1 MCAYCA
7 DAQPDAERG
16 IVWHDRD
23 YSPGTNGRKGTEGT
37 AKRNQTD
44 RVAGCRGTDLCGR
57 YRVPQNASAWGVE
70 EKTAYVLLGKFENC
84 MGRECTFVEAVI
96 PLNEI
101 LFDRDIPVWDD
112 HTWAYI
118 YKQLKPEHDPFVI
131 VGWALDIKGQLPN
144 MTAHLEALH
153 QRNFGGKRQILFLM
167 DSLECEEA
175 VYGSRNGHLYR
186 RDGFYIYYQ
195 HRQVPEENDL
205 WKKEEKEF
213 YREMDVEGEEKP
225 KPAVPVSAGE
235 REAPADMEKT
245 SDDNESAGIYRGI
258 YRRRIQQEAGRQ
270 EARERPAYAAT
281 VLLGAV
287 VCVLGVTAY
296 LNHEKMAEM
305 EQTLAQMKGTRYVT
319 EAQTADTGAEDTERM
334 PSVAVETVMGNVE
347 KQELSAEAGKV
358 QEDVTAQQAE
368 TAQGAQGTAEPAEN
382 AAENAAAGNAAG
394 SETAEDTATAGG
406 QAAADAAGTSVE
418 AQPQGTASTDG
429 SLAAQTQGM
438 TTAAGNASA
447 ENTQVPAAAQ
457 TEAQMYLSQGYYDV
471 QKGDSLVG
479 ICRKIYQ
486 TTAMLDKLCEVNGI
500 EDENAIYAGQRLIL
514 PN

>member
-1 MCAYCA
+1 MIEIIH
-7 DAQPDAERG
+7 QEQTEEKVQRELPREIKQIGLLPDAG
-16 IVWHDRD
+16 
-23 YSPGTNGRKGTEGT
+23 NGFMLEDT
-37 AKRNQTD
+37 
-44 RVAGCRGTDLCGR
+44 VYGR
-57 YRVPQNASAWGVE
+57 MHPHGGVE

-225 KPAVPVSAGE
+225 KPAVPVSVGE

-245 SDDNESAGIYRGI
+245 SDDNESEGIYRGL
-258 YRRRIQQEAGRQ
+258 YRGRAQQDAGRQ
-270 EARERPAYAAT
+270 EKQERPAYAAT

-296 LNHEKMAEM
+296 LNHEKMVDM

-319 EAQTADTGAEDTERM
+319 EAQTADAETEETERM
-334 PSVAVETVMGNVE
+334 PSVEVETVMGNVE
-347 KQELSAEAGKV
+347 KQELSAEAAGT

-382 AAENAAAGNAAG
+382 ATANAAAGTAAG
-394 SETAEDTATAGG
+394 SETAGDTAAAGG
-406 QAAADAAGTSVE
+406 QH
-418 AQPQGTASTDG
+418 
-429 SLAAQTQGM
+429 AQTQRARRWRRRRRARHPRTGAWRHRPRVRRQLPGTHRRRM
-438 TTAAGNASA
+438 CRRQQCRPRRRCICHRDITMCRRETVLWESAGKYIRRRQCWTSSARSTALRNEMPFTPVS
-447 ENTQVPAAAQ
+447 V
-457 TEAQMYLSQGYYDV
+457 
-471 QKGDSLVG
+471 
-479 ICRKIYQ
+479 
-486 TTAMLDKLCEVNGI
+486 
-500 EDENAIYAGQRLIL
+500 
-514 PN
+514 

>member
-1 MCAYCA
+1 
-7 DAQPDAERG
+7 
-16 IVWHDRD
+16 
-23 YSPGTNGRKGTEGT
+23 
-37 AKRNQTD
+37 
-44 RVAGCRGTDLCGR
+44 
-57 YRVPQNASAWGVE
+57 
-70 EKTAYVLLGKFENC
+70 
-84 MGRECTFVEAVI
+84 
-96 PLNEI
+96 
-101 LFDRDIPVWDD
+101 
-112 HTWAYI
+112 
-118 YKQLKPEHDPFVI
+118 
-131 VGWALDIKGQLPN
+131 
-144 MTAHLEALH
+144 
-153 QRNFGGKRQILFLM
+153 
-167 DSLECEEA
+167 
-175 VYGSRNGHLYR
+175 
-186 RDGFYIYYQ
+186 
-195 HRQVPEENDL
+195 
-205 WKKEEKEF
+205 
-213 YREMDVEGEEKP
+213 MDVEGEEKP

-245 SDDNESAGIYRGI
+245 SDDNESAGIYRGL

-347 KQELSAEAGKV
+347 KQELSAEAAGM

-382 AAENAAAGNAAG
+382 ATANAAAGTAAG
-394 SETAEDTATAGG
+394 SETAGDTAAAGG
-406 QAAADAAGTSVE
+406 QACADAAGTSVE
-418 AQPQGTASTDG
+418 AQTQSTASTDG
-429 SLAAQTQGM
+429 SLAAQTQGT
-438 TTAAGNASA
+438 TTAAGNASV
-447 ENTQVPAAAQ
+447 ENTQEAAAQ

-514 PN
+514 PK

>member
-1 MCAYCA
+1 
-7 DAQPDAERG
+7 
-16 IVWHDRD
+16 
-23 YSPGTNGRKGTEGT
+23 
-37 AKRNQTD
+37 
-44 RVAGCRGTDLCGR
+44 
-57 YRVPQNASAWGVE
+57 
-70 EKTAYVLLGKFENC
+70 
-84 MGRECTFVEAVI
+84 
-96 PLNEI
+96 
-101 LFDRDIPVWDD
+101 
-112 HTWAYI
+112 
-118 YKQLKPEHDPFVI
+118 
-131 VGWALDIKGQLPN
+131 
-144 MTAHLEALH
+144 
-153 QRNFGGKRQILFLM
+153 
-167 DSLECEEA
+167 
-175 VYGSRNGHLYR
+175 
-186 RDGFYIYYQ
+186 
-195 HRQVPEENDL
+195 
-205 WKKEEKEF
+205 
-213 YREMDVEGEEKP
+213 
-225 KPAVPVSAGE
+225 
-235 REAPADMEKT
+235 MEKT
-245 SDDNESAGIYRGI
+245 SDDNESAGIYRGL

-368 TAQGAQGTAEPAEN
+368 TAQETQGTAEP
-382 AAENAAAGNAAG
+382 AENAAAGNAAG
-394 SETAEDTATAGG
+394 SETAEDTAAAGG
-406 QAAADAAGTSVE
+406 QACADAAGTSVE
-418 AQPQGTASTDG
+418 AQTQSTASTDG
-429 SLAAQTQGM
+429 SLAAQTQGT

-514 PN
+514 PK

>member
-1 MCAYCA
+1 
-7 DAQPDAERG
+7 
-16 IVWHDRD
+16 
-23 YSPGTNGRKGTEGT
+23 
-37 AKRNQTD
+37 
-44 RVAGCRGTDLCGR
+44 
-57 YRVPQNASAWGVE
+57 
-70 EKTAYVLLGKFENC
+70 
-84 MGRECTFVEAVI
+84 
-96 PLNEI
+96 
-101 LFDRDIPVWDD
+101 
-112 HTWAYI
+112 
-118 YKQLKPEHDPFVI
+118 
-131 VGWALDIKGQLPN
+131 
-144 MTAHLEALH
+144 
-153 QRNFGGKRQILFLM
+153 
-167 DSLECEEA
+167 
-175 VYGSRNGHLYR
+175 
-186 RDGFYIYYQ
+186 
-195 HRQVPEENDL
+195 
-205 WKKEEKEF
+205 
-213 YREMDVEGEEKP
+213 MDVEGEEKP

-245 SDDNESAGIYRGI
+245 SDDNESAGIYRGL

-347 KQELSAEAGKV
+347 KQELSAEAAGT
-358 QEDVTAQQAE
+358 QEDVAAQQAE
-368 TAQGAQGTAEPAEN
+368 TAQETQGTAESAEN
-382 AAENAAAGNAAG
+382 VTANATANEAADTTA
-394 SETAEDTATAGG
+394 SETAGDAVTAGG
-406 QAAADAAGTSVE
+406 QSSTNAAGTSVE
-418 AQPQGTASTDG
+418 AQTQSTASTDG
-429 SLAAQTQGM
+429 SLAAQTQGT
-438 TTAAGNASA
+438 TTAAGNESV
-447 ENTQVPAAAQ
+447 ENTQEAATQ

>member
-1 MCAYCA
+1 MIEIIH
-7 DAQPDAERG
+7 QEQTEEKVQRELPREIKQIGSPDAGER
-16 IVWHDRD
+16 IYVED
-23 YSPGTNGRKGTEGT
+23 T
-37 AKRNQTD
+37 
-44 RVAGCRGTDLCGR
+44 V
-57 YRVPQNASAWGVE
+57 YRRMHPHGGVE

-213 YREMDVEGEEKP
+213 YREMEVEGEEKP

-368 TAQGAQGTAEPAEN
+368 TAQGAQGTAESAEN
-382 AAENAAAGNAAG
+382 VTADAMANEAAGNAAA
-394 SETAEDTATAGG
+394 SETAGDTAAAGG
-406 QAAADAAGTSVE
+406 QASTNAAGTSAE
-418 AQPQGTASTDG
+418 TQAQSTASADG
-429 SLAAQTQGM
+429 NLTAAQTQGT

-447 ENTQVPAAAQ
+447 ENTQAAAAVQ

-500 EDENAIYAGQRLIL
+500 KDENAIYAGQRLIL

>member
-1 MCAYCA
+1 MIEIIH
-7 DAQPDAERG
+7 QEQTEEKVQRELPREIKQIGSPDAGER
-16 IVWHDRD
+16 IYVED
-23 YSPGTNGRKGTEGT
+23 T
-37 AKRNQTD
+37 
-44 RVAGCRGTDLCGR
+44 V
-57 YRVPQNASAWGVE
+57 YRRMHPHGGVE

-118 YKQLKPEHDPFVI
+118 YRQLKPEHDPFVI

-245 SDDNESAGIYRGI
+245 SDDNESAGIYRGL

-334 PSVAVETVMGNVE
+334 PSVAVETAMGNVE
-347 KQELSAEAGKV
+347 KQELSAEAAGT
-358 QEDVTAQQAE
+358 QEDVAAQQAE
-368 TAQGAQGTAEPAEN
+368 TAQETQGTAESAEN
-382 AAENAAAGNAAG
+382 VTANATANEAADTTA
-394 SETAEDTATAGG
+394 SETAGDAVTAGG
-406 QAAADAAGTSVE
+406 QSSTNAAGTSAE
-418 AQPQGTASTDG
+418 TQAQSTASADG
-429 SLAAQTQGM
+429 NLTAAQTQGM

-447 ENTQVPAAAQ
+447 ENTQAAAAVQ

>member
-1 MCAYCA
+1 MIEIIH
-7 DAQPDAERG
+7 QEQTEEKVQRELPREIKQIGSPDAGER
-16 IVWHDRD
+16 IYVED
-23 YSPGTNGRKGTEGT
+23 T
-37 AKRNQTD
+37 
-44 RVAGCRGTDLCGR
+44 V
-57 YRVPQNASAWGVE
+57 YRRMHPHGGVE

-118 YKQLKPEHDPFVI
+118 YRQLKPEHDPFVI

-245 SDDNESAGIYRGI
+245 SDDNESAGIYRGL

-347 KQELSAEAGKV
+347 KQELSAEAAGT
-358 QEDVTAQQAE
+358 QEDVAAQQAE
-368 TAQGAQGTAEPAEN
+368 TAQETQGTAESAEN
-382 AAENAAAGNAAG
+382 VTANATANEAADTTA
-394 SETAEDTATAGG
+394 SETAGDAVTAGG
-406 QAAADAAGTSVE
+406 QSSTNAAGTSAE
-418 AQPQGTASTDG
+418 TQAQSTASADG
-429 SLAAQTQGM
+429 NLTAAQTQGM

-447 ENTQVPAAAQ
+447 ENTQAAAAVQ

-514 PN
+514 PK

>member
-1 MCAYCA
+1 MIEIIH
-7 DAQPDAERG
+7 QEQTEEKVQRELPREIKQIGSPDAGER
-16 IVWHDRD
+16 IYVED
-23 YSPGTNGRKGTEGT
+23 T
-37 AKRNQTD
+37 
-44 RVAGCRGTDLCGR
+44 V
-57 YRVPQNASAWGVE
+57 YRRMHPHGGVE

-235 REAPADMEKT
+235 REVAADMAKMPE
-245 SDDNESAGIYRGI
+245 NEEGTGVYRGL
-258 YRRRIQQEAGRQ
+258 YRRRVQQDAGRQ
-270 EARERPAYAAT
+270 EKQERPAYAAT

-347 KQELSAEAGKV
+347 KQELSAEAAGT
-358 QEDVTAQQAE
+358 QEDVAAQQAE
-368 TAQGAQGTAEPAEN
+368 TAQGAQGTAESAEN
-382 AAENAAAGNAAG
+382 VTANATANEAADTTA
-394 SETAEDTATAGG
+394 SETAGDAVTAGG
-406 QAAADAAGTSVE
+406 QSSTNAAGTSAE
-418 AQPQGTASTDG
+418 TQAQSTASADG
-429 SLAAQTQGM
+429 NLTAAQTQGM

-447 ENTQVPAAAQ
+447 ENTQAAAAVQ

>member
-1 MCAYCA
+1 MIEIIH
-7 DAQPDAERG
+7 QEQTEEKVQRELPREIKQIGSPDAGER
-16 IVWHDRD
+16 IYVED
-23 YSPGTNGRKGTEGT
+23 T
-37 AKRNQTD
+37 
-44 RVAGCRGTDLCGR
+44 V
-57 YRVPQNASAWGVE
+57 YRRMHPHGGVE

-245 SDDNESAGIYRGI
+245 SDDNESAGIYRGL
-258 YRRRIQQEAGRQ
+258 YRRRIQQKAGRQ

-281 VLLGAV
+281 VLLGTV

-347 KQELSAEAGKV
+347 KQELSAEA
-358 QEDVTAQQAE
+358 
-368 TAQGAQGTAEPAEN
+368 
-382 AAENAAAGNAAG
+382 AG
-394 SETAEDTATAGG
+394 
-406 QAAADAAGTSVE
+406 
-418 AQPQGTASTDG
+418 
-429 SLAAQTQGM
+429 
-438 TTAAGNASA
+438 
-447 ENTQVPAAAQ
+447 
-457 TEAQMYLSQGYYDV
+457 
-471 QKGDSLVG
+471 
-479 ICRKIYQ
+479 CR
-486 TTAMLDKLCEVNGI
+486 L
-500 EDENAIYAGQRLIL
+500 R
-514 PN
+514 

>member
-1 MCAYCA
+1 MIEIIH
-7 DAQPDAERG
+7 QEQTEEKVQRELPREIKQIGSPDAGER
-16 IVWHDRD
+16 IYVED
-23 YSPGTNGRKGTEGT
+23 T
-37 AKRNQTD
+37 
-44 RVAGCRGTDLCGR
+44 V
-57 YRVPQNASAWGVE
+57 YRRMHPHGGVE

-118 YKQLKPEHDPFVI
+118 YRQLKPEHDPFVI

-225 KPAVPVSAGE
+225 KPAVPVSVGE

-245 SDDNESAGIYRGI
+245 SDDNESAGIYRGL
-258 YRRRIQQEAGRQ
+258 YRGRAQQDAGRQ
-270 EARERPAYAAT
+270 EKQERPAYAAT

-296 LNHEKMAEM
+296 LNHEKMVDM

-319 EAQTADTGAEDTERM
+319 EAQTADAETEETERM
-334 PSVAVETVMGNVE
+334 PSVEVETVMGNVE
-347 KQELSAEAGKV
+347 KQELSAEAAGT

-382 AAENAAAGNAAG
+382 ATANAAAGTAAG
-394 SETAEDTATAGG
+394 SETAGDAVTAGG
-406 QAAADAAGTSVE
+406 QSSTNAAGTSAE
-418 AQPQGTASTDG
+418 TQAQSTASADG
-429 SLAAQTQGM
+429 NLTAAQTQGM

-447 ENTQVPAAAQ
+447 ENTQAAAAVQ

>member
-1 MCAYCA
+1 MIEIIH
-7 DAQPDAERG
+7 QEQTEEKVQRELPREIKQIGSPDAGER
-16 IVWHDRD
+16 IYVED
-23 YSPGTNGRKGTEGT
+23 T
-37 AKRNQTD
+37 
-44 RVAGCRGTDLCGR
+44 V
-57 YRVPQNASAWGVE
+57 YRRMHPHGGVE

-270 EARERPAYAAT
+270 EARERPAYATT

-347 KQELSAEAGKV
+347 KQELSAEAAGA
-358 QEDVTAQQAE
+358 QSDSTAQQAE
-368 TAQGAQGTAEPAEN
+368 AAQGAQGTAESAEN
-382 AAENAAAGNAAG
+382 VTADATANEAAGNAAA
-394 SETAEDTATAGG
+394 SETAGDTAAAGG
-406 QAAADAAGTSVE
+406 QASTNAAGTSAE
-418 AQPQGTASTDG
+418 TQAQSTASADG
-429 SLAAQTQGM
+429 NLTAAQTQST
-438 TTAAGNASA
+438 TTAAGNAAA
-447 ENTQVPAAAQ
+447 ENTQAAAAVQ

-514 PN
+514 PK

>member
-1 MCAYCA
+1 
-7 DAQPDAERG
+7 
-16 IVWHDRD
+16 
-23 YSPGTNGRKGTEGT
+23 
-37 AKRNQTD
+37 
-44 RVAGCRGTDLCGR
+44 
-57 YRVPQNASAWGVE
+57 
-70 EKTAYVLLGKFENC
+70 
-84 MGRECTFVEAVI
+84 
-96 PLNEI
+96 
-101 LFDRDIPVWDD
+101 
-112 HTWAYI
+112 
-118 YKQLKPEHDPFVI
+118 
-131 VGWALDIKGQLPN
+131 
-144 MTAHLEALH
+144 
-153 QRNFGGKRQILFLM
+153 
-167 DSLECEEA
+167 
-175 VYGSRNGHLYR
+175 
-186 RDGFYIYYQ
+186 
-195 HRQVPEENDL
+195 
-205 WKKEEKEF
+205 
-213 YREMDVEGEEKP
+213 MDVEGEEKP

-245 SDDNESAGIYRGI
+245 SDDNESAGIYRGL

-319 EAQTADTGAEDTERM
+319 EAQTADTGAEETERM

-347 KQELSAEAGKV
+347 KQELSAEAAGT
-358 QEDVTAQQAE
+358 QEDVAAQQAE
-368 TAQGAQGTAEPAEN
+368 TAQGAQGTAESAEN
-382 AAENAAAGNAAG
+382 ATANAAAGTAAG
-394 SETAEDTATAGG
+394 TETAGDTAAAGG
-406 QAAADAAGTSVE
+406 QACADVAGTSVE
-418 AQPQGTASTDG
+418 AQTQSTASTDG
-429 SLAAQTQGM
+429 SLAAQTQGT
-438 TTAAGNASA
+438 TTAAGNESV
-447 ENTQVPAAAQ
+447 ENTQEAATQ

>member
-1 MCAYCA
+1 MIEIIH
-7 DAQPDAERG
+7 QEQTEEKVQRELPREIKQIGSPDAGEDT
-16 IVWHDRD
+16 V
-23 YSPGTNGRKGTEGT
+23 
-37 AKRNQTD
+37 
-44 RVAGCRGTDLCGR
+44 
-57 YRVPQNASAWGVE
+57 YRRMHPHGGVE

-245 SDDNESAGIYRGI
+245 SDDNESAGIYRGL

-347 KQELSAEAGKV
+347 KQELSAEAAGT
-358 QEDVTAQQAE
+358 QEDVAAQQAE
-368 TAQGAQGTAEPAEN
+368 TAQGAQGTAESAEN
-382 AAENAAAGNAAG
+382 VTANATANEAADTTA
-394 SETAEDTATAGG
+394 SETAGDAVTAGG
-406 QAAADAAGTSVE
+406 QSSTNAAGTSAE
-418 AQPQGTASTDG
+418 TQAQSTASADG
-429 SLAAQTQGM
+429 NLTAAQTQGM

-447 ENTQVPAAAQ
+447 ENTQAAAAVQ

-514 PN
+514 PK

>member
-1 MCAYCA
+1 MIEIIH
-7 DAQPDAERG
+7 QEQTEEKVQRELPREIKQIGSPDAGER
-16 IVWHDRD
+16 IYVED
-23 YSPGTNGRKGTEGT
+23 T
-37 AKRNQTD
+37 
-44 RVAGCRGTDLCGR
+44 V
-57 YRVPQNASAWGVE
+57 YRRMHPHGGVE

-245 SDDNESAGIYRGI
+245 SDDNESAGIYRGL

-382 AAENAAAGNAAG
+382 ATANAAAGTQRDA
-394 SETAEDTATAGG
+394 ETAGIRR
-406 QAAADAAGTSVE
+406 
-418 AQPQGTASTDG
+418 QPVDRH
-429 SLAAQTQGM
+429 AQTQRARRWRRRRRARHPRTGAWRHRPRARRQLPGM
-438 TTAAGNASA
+438 HLRRIHRCR
-447 ENTQVPAAAQ
+447 AAAQ

-514 PN
+514 PK

>member
-1 MCAYCA
+1 MRKGESCGMIEIIH
-7 DAQPDAERG
+7 QEQTEEKVQRELPREIKQIGSPDAGER
-16 IVWHDRD
+16 IYVED
-23 YSPGTNGRKGTEGT
+23 T
-37 AKRNQTD
+37 
-44 RVAGCRGTDLCGR
+44 V
-57 YRVPQNASAWGVE
+57 YRRMHPHGGVE

-245 SDDNESAGIYRGI
+245 SDDNESAGIYRGL

-347 KQELSAEAGKV
+347 KQELSAEAGKCRKML
-358 QEDVTAQQAE
+358 QHSRRRRHRKRRGRQSQRKMQLREMQRDRK
-368 TAQGAQGTAEPAEN
+368 PRRIRR
-382 AAENAAAGNAAG
+382 
-394 SETAEDTATAGG
+394 
-406 QAAADAAGTSVE
+406 
-418 AQPQGTASTDG
+418 QPVDRH
-429 SLAAQTQGM
+429 AQTQRARRWRRRRRARHPRTGAWRHRPRARRQLPGM
-438 TTAAGNASA
+438 HLRRIHRCRQQRRPRRRCICHRDITMCRREIVLWESAGKYIRQRQCWTSSA
-447 ENTQVPAAAQ
+447 RSTVLRMKMPS
-457 TEAQMYLSQGYYDV
+457 TPVSG
-471 QKGDSLVG
+471 
-479 ICRKIYQ
+479 
-486 TTAMLDKLCEVNGI
+486 
-500 EDENAIYAGQRLIL
+500 
-514 PN
+514 

>member
-1 MCAYCA
+1 MIEIIH
-7 DAQPDAERG
+7 QEQTEEKVQRELPREIKQIGSPDAGER
-16 IVWHDRD
+16 IYVED
-23 YSPGTNGRKGTEGT
+23 T
-37 AKRNQTD
+37 
-44 RVAGCRGTDLCGR
+44 V
-57 YRVPQNASAWGVE
+57 YRRMHPHGGVE

-270 EARERPAYAAT
+270 EARERPAYATT

-347 KQELSAEAGKV
+347 KQELSAEAAGA
-358 QEDVTAQQAE
+358 QSDSTAQQAE
-368 TAQGAQGTAEPAEN
+368 AAQGAQGTAESAEN
-382 AAENAAAGNAAG
+382 VTADATANEAAGNAAA
-394 SETAEDTATAGG
+394 SETAGDTAAAGE
-406 QAAADAAGTSVE
+406 QASTNAAGTSAE
-418 AQPQGTASTDG
+418 TQAQSTASADG
-429 SLAAQTQGM
+429 NLTAAQTQST
-438 TTAAGNASA
+438 TTAAGNAAA
-447 ENTQVPAAAQ
+447 ENTQAAAAVQ

-514 PN
+514 PK

>member
-1 MCAYCA
+1 MIEIIH
-7 DAQPDAERG
+7 QEQTEEKVQRELPREIKQIGSPDAGER
-16 IVWHDRD
+16 IYVED
-23 YSPGTNGRKGTEGT
+23 T
-37 AKRNQTD
+37 
-44 RVAGCRGTDLCGR
+44 V
-57 YRVPQNASAWGVE
+57 YRRMHPHGGVE

-270 EARERPAYAAT
+270 EARERPAYATT

-347 KQELSAEAGKV
+347 KQELSAEAAGA
-358 QEDVTAQQAE
+358 QSDSTAQQAE
-368 TAQGAQGTAEPAEN
+368 AAQGAQGTAESAEN
-382 AAENAAAGNAAG
+382 VTADATANEAAGNAAA
-394 SETAEDTATAGG
+394 SETAGDTAAAGG
-406 QAAADAAGTSVE
+406 QASTNAAGTSAE
-418 AQPQGTASTDG
+418 TQAQSTASADG
-429 SLAAQTQGM
+429 NLTAAQTQST
-438 TTAAGNASA
+438 TTAAGNAAA
-447 ENTQVPAAAQ
+447 ENTQAAAAVQ

>member
-1 MCAYCA
+1 MIEIIH
-7 DAQPDAERG
+7 QEQTEEKVQRELPREIKQIGSPDAGER
-16 IVWHDRD
+16 IYVED
-23 YSPGTNGRKGTEGT
+23 T
-37 AKRNQTD
+37 
-44 RVAGCRGTDLCGR
+44 V
-57 YRVPQNASAWGVE
+57 YRRMHPHGGVE

-195 HRQVPEENDL
+195 HRQAPEGNDL

-213 YREMDVEGEEKP
+213 YREMDAEGEEKP
-225 KPAVPVSAGE
+225 NPAVSVSAGE
-235 REAPADMEKT
+235 REVAADMVKMSE
-245 SDDNESAGIYRGI
+245 NEEGTGVYRGL
-258 YRRRIQQEAGRQ
+258 YRRRAQQDAGRQ
-270 EARERPAYAAT
+270 EKQERPAYAAT

-296 LNHEKMAEM
+296 LNHEKMVDM

-471 QKGDSLVG
+471 QRGDSLVG

-514 PN
+514 PK

>member
-1 MCAYCA
+1 MIEIIH
-7 DAQPDAERG
+7 QEQTEEKVQRELPREIKQIGSPDAGER
-16 IVWHDRD
+16 IYVED
-23 YSPGTNGRKGTEGT
+23 T
-37 AKRNQTD
+37 
-44 RVAGCRGTDLCGR
+44 V
-57 YRVPQNASAWGVE
+57 YRRMHPHGGVE

-84 MGRECTFVEAVI
+84 MGRECTFVEGVI

-131 VGWALDIKGQLPN
+131 VGWALDIRGQLPN

-195 HRQVPEENDL
+195 HRQAPEENDL

-213 YREMDVEGEEKP
+213 YREMDAEGEEKP
-225 KPAVPVSAGE
+225 NPAVSVSAGE
-235 REAPADMEKT
+235 REVAADMAKMPE
-245 SDDNESAGIYRGI
+245 NEEGTGVYRGL
-258 YRRRIQQEAGRQ
+258 YRRRAQQDAGRQ
-270 EARERPAYAAT
+270 EKQERPAYAAT

-296 LNHEKMAEM
+296 LNHEKMVDM

-319 EAQTADTGAEDTERM
+319 EAQTADTETEETERM
-334 PSVAVETVMGNVE
+334 PSVTVETVMGNVE
-347 KQELSAEAGKV
+347 KQELSAEAAGM
-358 QEDVTAQQAE
+358 QEDSAAQQAE
-368 TAQGAQGTAEPAEN
+368 TAQGAQGTAESAEN
-382 AAENAAAGNAAG
+382 AATNATANAAAGT
-394 SETAEDTATAGG
+394 ETQT
-406 QAAADAAGTSVE
+406 QS
-418 AQPQGTASTDG
+418 TASTDG
-429 SLAAQTQGM
+429 DPAAVQTQGT
-438 TTAAGNASA
+438 TTAAGNSSA
-447 ENTQVPAAAQ
+447 ENVQAAAVQ

>member
-1 MCAYCA
+1 MIEIIH
-7 DAQPDAERG
+7 QEQTEEKVQRELPREIKQIGSPDAGER
-16 IVWHDRD
+16 IYVED
-23 YSPGTNGRKGTEGT
+23 T
-37 AKRNQTD
+37 
-44 RVAGCRGTDLCGR
+44 V
-57 YRVPQNASAWGVE
+57 YRRMHPHGGVE

-118 YKQLKPEHDPFVI
+118 YRQLKPEHDPFVI

-245 SDDNESAGIYRGI
+245 SDDNESAGIYRGL

-347 KQELSAEAGKV
+347 KQELSAEAAGT
-358 QEDVTAQQAE
+358 QEDVAAQQAE
-368 TAQGAQGTAEPAEN
+368 TAQETQGTAESAEN
-382 AAENAAAGNAAG
+382 VTANATANEAVDTTA
-394 SETAEDTATAGG
+394 SETAGDAVTAGG
-406 QAAADAAGTSVE
+406 QSSTNAAGTSAE
-418 AQPQGTASTDG
+418 TQAQSTASADG
-429 SLAAQTQGM
+429 NLTAAQTQGM

-447 ENTQVPAAAQ
+447 ENTQAAAAVQ

>member
-1 MCAYCA
+1 MIEIIH
-7 DAQPDAERG
+7 QEQTEEKVQRELPREIKQIGSPDAGER
-16 IVWHDRD
+16 IYVED
-23 YSPGTNGRKGTEGT
+23 T
-37 AKRNQTD
+37 
-44 RVAGCRGTDLCGR
+44 V
-57 YRVPQNASAWGVE
+57 YRRMHPHGGVE

-245 SDDNESAGIYRGI
+245 SDDNESAGIYRGL

-368 TAQGAQGTAEPAEN
+368 TAQETQGTAEPAEN
-382 AAENAAAGNAAG
+382 AAAGNVAANEAADTTA
-394 SETAEDTATAGG
+394 SETAGDAVTAGG
-406 QAAADAAGTSVE
+406 QSSTNAAGTSAE
-418 AQPQGTASTDG
+418 TQAQSTASADG
-429 SLAAQTQGM
+429 NLTAAQTQGM

-447 ENTQVPAAAQ
+447 ENTQAAAAVQ

>member
-1 MCAYCA
+1 
-7 DAQPDAERG
+7 
-16 IVWHDRD
+16 
-23 YSPGTNGRKGTEGT
+23 
-37 AKRNQTD
+37 
-44 RVAGCRGTDLCGR
+44 
-57 YRVPQNASAWGVE
+57 
-70 EKTAYVLLGKFENC
+70 
-84 MGRECTFVEAVI
+84 
-96 PLNEI
+96 
-101 LFDRDIPVWDD
+101 
-112 HTWAYI
+112 
-118 YKQLKPEHDPFVI
+118 
-131 VGWALDIKGQLPN
+131 
-144 MTAHLEALH
+144 
-153 QRNFGGKRQILFLM
+153 
-167 DSLECEEA
+167 
-175 VYGSRNGHLYR
+175 
-186 RDGFYIYYQ
+186 
-195 HRQVPEENDL
+195 
-205 WKKEEKEF
+205 
-213 YREMDVEGEEKP
+213 
-225 KPAVPVSAGE
+225 
-235 REAPADMEKT
+235 MEKT
-245 SDDNESAGIYRGI
+245 SDDNESAGIYRGL

-347 KQELSAEAGKV
+347 KQELSAE
-358 QEDVTAQQAE
+358 DVTAQQAE
-368 TAQGAQGTAEPAEN
+368 TAQETQGTAEPAEN

-394 SETAEDTATAGG
+394 SETAEDTAAAGG

-514 PN
+514 PK

>member
-1 MCAYCA
+1 MIEIIH
-7 DAQPDAERG
+7 QEQTEEKVQRELPREIKQIGSPDAGER
-16 IVWHDRD
+16 IYVED
-23 YSPGTNGRKGTEGT
+23 T
-37 AKRNQTD
+37 
-44 RVAGCRGTDLCGR
+44 V
-57 YRVPQNASAWGVE
+57 YRRMHPHGGVE

-245 SDDNESAGIYRGI
+245 SDDNESAGIYRDL

-319 EAQTADTGAEDTERM
+319 EAQTADAETEETERM

-347 KQELSAEAGKV
+347 KQELSAEAAGT
-358 QEDVTAQQAE
+358 QEDVAAQQAE

-382 AAENAAAGNAAG
+382 AAAGNAAG
-394 SETAEDTATAGG
+394 SETAEDTAAAGG

-479 ICRKIYQ
+479 ICRKVYN
-486 TTAMLDKLCEVNGI
+486 TTAMMDKLCETNGI
-500 EDENAIYAGQRLIL
+500 DNPDAIYEGQYLTL

>member
-1 MCAYCA
+1 MIEIIH
-7 DAQPDAERG
+7 QEQTEEKVQRELPREIKQIGSPDAGER
-16 IVWHDRD
+16 IYVED
-23 YSPGTNGRKGTEGT
+23 T
-37 AKRNQTD
+37 
-44 RVAGCRGTDLCGR
+44 V
-57 YRVPQNASAWGVE
+57 YRRMHPHGGVE

-101 LFDRDIPVWDD
+101 LFDRDVPVWDD
-112 HTWAYI
+112 RTWAYI

-195 HRQVPEENDL
+195 HRQAAEEKDL

-213 YREMDVEGEEKP
+213 YREMDAEGDEKP
-225 KPAVPVSAGE
+225 DPAASVSAGE
-235 REAPADMEKT
+235 RELAADMAKMPENKEGT
-245 SDDNESAGIYRGI
+245 GMYRGL
-258 YRRRIQQEAGRQ
+258 YRRRVQQDGSRQ
-270 EARERPAYAAT
+270 EKQERPAYAAT

-319 EAQTADTGAEDTERM
+319 EAQTVDTGAEDTERM

-347 KQELSAEAGKV
+347 KQELSAEAAGT
-358 QEDVTAQQAE
+358 QEDVAAQQAE
-368 TAQGAQGTAEPAEN
+368 TAQGAQRTAESAEN
-382 AAENAAAGNAAG
+382 VTTNATANAAAENEAAA
-394 SETAEDTATAGG
+394 ETAGDTATASG
-406 QAAADAAGTSVE
+406 QASANTAGTAAETQVQSE
-418 AQPQGTASTDG
+418 ASTDG
-429 SLAAQTQGM
+429 SSVAQTQGT

-447 ENTQVPAAAQ
+447 ENAQAAAVQ
-457 TEAQMYLSQGYYDV
+457 TEVQVYLSQGYYDV

>member
-1 MCAYCA
+1 
-7 DAQPDAERG
+7 
-16 IVWHDRD
+16 
-23 YSPGTNGRKGTEGT
+23 
-37 AKRNQTD
+37 
-44 RVAGCRGTDLCGR
+44 
-57 YRVPQNASAWGVE
+57 
-70 EKTAYVLLGKFENC
+70 

-118 YKQLKPEHDPFVI
+118 YRQLKPEHDPFVI

-245 SDDNESAGIYRGI
+245 SDDNESAGIYRGL

-347 KQELSAEAGKV
+347 KQELSAEAAGT
-358 QEDVTAQQAE
+358 QEDVAAQQAE
-368 TAQGAQGTAEPAEN
+368 TAQGAQGTAESAEN
-382 AAENAAAGNAAG
+382 VTANATANEAADTTA
-394 SETAEDTATAGG
+394 SETAGDAVTAGG
-406 QAAADAAGTSVE
+406 QSSTNAAGTSAE
-418 AQPQGTASTDG
+418 TQAQSTASADG
-429 SLAAQTQGM
+429 NLTAAQTQGM

-447 ENTQVPAAAQ
+447 ENTQAAAAVQ

>member
-1 MCAYCA
+1 MIEIIH
-7 DAQPDAERG
+7 QEQTEEKVQRELPREIKQIGSPDAGER
-16 IVWHDRD
+16 IYVED
-23 YSPGTNGRKGTEGT
+23 T
-37 AKRNQTD
+37 
-44 RVAGCRGTDLCGR
+44 V
-57 YRVPQNASAWGVE
+57 YRRMHPHGGVE

-245 SDDNESAGIYRGI
+245 SDDNESAGIYRGL
-258 YRRRIQQEAGRQ
+258 YRRRAQQDAGRQ
-270 EARERPAYAAT
+270 EKQERPAYAAT
-281 VLLGAV
+281 VLMV
-287 VCVLGVTAY
+287 D
-296 LNHEKMAEM
+296 M

-319 EAQTADTGAEDTERM
+319 EAQTADAETEETERM
-334 PSVAVETVMGNVE
+334 PSVEVETVMGNVE
-347 KQELSAEAGKV
+347 KQELSAEAAGT

-382 AAENAAAGNAAG
+382 ATANAAAGTAAG
-394 SETAEDTATAGG
+394 SETAGDTAAAGG
-406 QAAADAAGTSVE
+406 QACADAAGTSVE
-418 AQPQGTASTDG
+418 AQTQSTASTDG
-429 SLAAQTQGM
+429 SLAVQTQGT
-438 TTAAGNASA
+438 TTAAGNSSA
-447 ENTQVPAAAQ
+447 ENVQAAAVQ

>member
-1 MCAYCA
+1 MRKGESCGMIEIIH
-7 DAQPDAERG
+7 QEQTEEKVQRELPREIKQIGSPDAGER
-16 IVWHDRD
+16 IYVED
-23 YSPGTNGRKGTEGT
+23 T
-37 AKRNQTD
+37 
-44 RVAGCRGTDLCGR
+44 V
-57 YRVPQNASAWGVE
+57 YRRMHPHGGVE

-270 EARERPAYAAT
+270 EARERPAYATT

-358 QEDVTAQQAE
+358 QEDVTAQQAC
-368 TAQGAQGTAEPAEN
+368 
-382 AAENAAAGNAAG
+382 
-394 SETAEDTATAGG
+394 
-406 QAAADAAGTSVE
+406 ADAAGTSVE

-447 ENTQVPAAAQ
+447 ENTQAAAAVQ